1 MIDLNDIDKAFGYY
15 NMDNKYKNRC
25 YESVNNINN
34 NDLFLT
40 SFNNIN
46 DILNYSDFNIIKKLW
61 KYKDVNELFCEGIDP
76 FVTNLIILLSYKN
89 NRENIERSNIDKEQI
104 IINKRRIKECFESDL
119 INRNY
124 ESVRISQMLWAYYFA
139 RVRIIEVGR
148 LQYQYSV
155 TDDNKKVIKIHIPKG
170 NKLDISSVRKS
181 IDDSKQEIEKIFKV
195 SNCEYICN
203 SWLLSNKLNEIID
216 KNSNIHKFY
225 KLFDVIDGENCI
237 DDIINFVYQKK
248 EINNYNELQEN
259 TNLQQLIKMEL
270 LNGTTFKIGKG
281 VLIS

>member
-15 NMDNKYKNRC
+15 NIDNKYKNRC

-46 DILNYSDFNIIKKLW
+46 DILNYSNFNIIRKLW

-76 FVTNLIILLSYKN
+76 FVTNLIILLSYQN
-89 NRENIERSNIDKEQI
+89 NRKNIERSNIDKEQI

-155 TDDNKKVIKIHIPKG
+155 TDDNKQVIKIHIPRG

-216 KNSNIHKFY
+216 KNSNIYKFY
-225 KLFDVIDGENCI
+225 KLFDVVDGENCI
-237 DDIINFVYQKK
+237 DDIINFVYQKE

-259 TNLQQLIKMEL
+259 TNLQKLIKMEL
-270 LNGTTFKIGKG
+270 LNGTIFKMGIG

>member
-15 NMDNKYKNRC
+15 NIDNKYKNRC

-155 TDDNKKVIKIHIPKG
+155 TDDNKQVIKIHIPRG

-216 KNSNIHKFY
+216 KNSNIYKFY

>member
-15 NMDNKYKNRC
+15 NIDNKYKNRC

-155 TDDNKKVIKIHIPKG
+155 TDDNKQVIKIHIPRG

-216 KNSNIHKFY
+216 KNSNIYKFY
-225 KLFDVIDGENCI
+225 KLFDVVDGENCI
-237 DDIINFVYQKK
+237 DDIINFVYQKE

-259 TNLQQLIKMEL
+259 TNLQQIIKMEL
-270 LNGTTFKIGKG
+270 LNGTIFKMGIG